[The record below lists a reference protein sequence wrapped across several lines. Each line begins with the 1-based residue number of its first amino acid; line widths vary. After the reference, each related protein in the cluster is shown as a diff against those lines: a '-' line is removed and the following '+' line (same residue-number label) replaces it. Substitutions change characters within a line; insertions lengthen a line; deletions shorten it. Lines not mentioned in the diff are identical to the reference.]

1 MVLLTLSVT
10 VIGAPHRKP
19 VFFFALYILSVGEG
33 GHRPCVQTFAADQFD
48 EETPEQRKR
57 KSSFFNWW
65 YVGLVVGST
74 LAVFL
79 IIYVQVLFYFFI
91 YSFIYLEVVTF
102 YYLLWLQEKDKISP
116 KKIN

>member
-1 MVLLTLSVT
+1 M
-10 VIGAPHRKP
+10 
-19 VFFFALYILSVGEG
+19 FFFALYILSVGEG

-79 IIYVQVLFYFFI
+79 VIYVQVLFYFL
-91 YSFIYLEVVTF
+91 FIYLFRSGNV
-102 YYLLWLQEKDKISP
+102 LLFIMAARKRQNITEKNQLNRLNLIP
-116 KKIN
+116 AY